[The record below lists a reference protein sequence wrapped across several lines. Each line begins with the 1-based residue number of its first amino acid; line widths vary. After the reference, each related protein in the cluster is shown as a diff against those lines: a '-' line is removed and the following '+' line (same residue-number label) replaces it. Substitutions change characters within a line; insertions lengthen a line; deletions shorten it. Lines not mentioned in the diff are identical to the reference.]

1 MIRYTMS
8 PSYLYDTTGWRFL
21 LAKHRRVNGGVL

>member
-8 PSYLYDTTGWRFL
+8 PSYLYSTSGWRFL
-21 LAKHRRVNGGVL
+21 LAKHRRVTQP